1 MSHEESDS
9 SITSSGSS
17 LRSELSGEIVI
28 PGPNNKKHF
37 FDYPKNVDL
46 VLNSFYAGC
55 VILAAIGLS
64 AQFFHFPYHPHS
76 AFHANK
82 AFHETGAFE
91 AGGFET
97 VIPGFYCLYGF
108 VACTVLVICATQ
120 LRKILMRREDYYD
133 VQ

>member
-64 AQFFHFPYHPHS
+64 AQFFVADPKSLPGIRIKKS
-76 AFHANK
+76 KNK
-82 AFHETGAFE
+82 NTAWKTNSEQRLGKT
-91 AGGFET
+91 
-97 VIPGFYCLYGF
+97 
-108 VACTVLVICATQ
+108 
-120 LRKILMRREDYYD
+120 
-133 VQ
+133 